1 MDRKEVADWI
11 ANNILDSDPW
21 DRASEQKQAVA
32 VAQAERNLARWY
44 PDIIPM
50 AVSIVAFQTVWELYG
65 VDPVLMYQR
74 HAVKSLGD
82 NGETISYKDKEDRS
96 VIAPEVRELLGPTA
110 DELAEE
116 ETAEEAQR
124 QYGGALI

>member
-1 MDRKEVADWI
+1 MDRQEVDDWI
-11 ANNILDSDPW
+11 AMNLLDSDPW

-44 PDIIPM
+44 PDIVPM
-50 AVSIVAFQTVWELYG
+50 AVSIIALQAVWELYG
-65 VDPVLMYQR
+65 VDPVLKYQR

-82 NGETISYKDKEDRS
+82 NGETISYKDKEERS
-96 VIAPEVRELLGPTA
+96 VVAPEVRELLGPTA
-110 DELAEE
+110 EELAKEE
-116 ETAEEAQR
+116 AAEEAQR